1 MAVITINSRSS
12 FDEVCAEMDRRGAV
26 IESLEAKLLAALSRA
41 ERAEASAAKME
52 AALRDIAEY
61 HIPDQPAAY
70 GGDELSWAQ
79 RQHAHLRRIAR
90 AALPPAPDA
99 ALNGEG

>member
-52 AALRDIAEY
+52 AALRDVRHEIATQGLADTCGTY
-61 HIPDQPAAY
+61 DR
-70 GGDELSWAQ
+70 GV
-79 RQHAHLRRIAR
+79 IAR
-90 AALPPAPDA
+90 IDA
-99 ALNGEG
+99 ALTTDGLALTGDAP